1 MFANTLPLPGALLS
15 RLLHVVRR
23 FAGALV
29 PARRARAQGVDE
41 LMAMSERELS
51 DLGIGR
57 SEIPHVLE
65 AQARGARSCAW
76 RG

>member
-1 MFANTLPLPGALLS
+1 MFANTLPLPAALFS
-15 RLLHVVRR
+15 RVFHAARR
-23 FAGALV
+23 FARALV
-29 PARRARAQGVDE
+29 PARHTPVHGADE
-41 LMAMSERELS
+41 LMGMSERELS

-65 AQARGARSCAW
+65 AEARASRSCAW

>member
-1 MFANTLPLPGALLS
+1 MFANTVSLPATPVL
-15 RLLHVVRR
+15 RLLRVARR
-23 FAGALV
+23 FVAALV
-29 PARRARAQGVDE
+29 PARRGPVHGAEE
-41 LMAMSERELS
+41 LMGMSERELS

-57 SEIPHVLE
+57 SEIPHVMD

>member
-1 MFANTLPLPGALLS
+1 MFANTLSLPTASSS
-15 RLLHVVRR
+15 RLLRVLRRCAAAFANRRGPVR
-23 FAGALV
+23 GA
-29 PARRARAQGVDE
+29 DE
-41 LMAMSERELS
+41 LVGMSERELK

-65 AQARGARSCAW
+65 AEARASRSCAW

>member
-1 MFANTLPLPGALLS
+1 MFANTLPLPTALLS

-23 FAGALV
+23 LAGALV
-29 PARRARAQGVDE
+29 PARRARVQGVDE

-65 AQARGARSCAW
+65 AEAQASRSCAW

>member
-1 MFANTLPLPGALLS
+1 MFANTLSLPTASLS
-15 RLLHVVRR
+15 RLLRVLQQCAAVFVPRRGPVR
-23 FAGALV
+23 GA
-29 PARRARAQGVDE
+29 DE
-41 LMAMSERELS
+41 LMGMSERELK

-65 AQARGARSCAW
+65 AEARASRSCAW

>member
-1 MFANTLPLPGALLS
+1 MSANTVPLPATPAL
-15 RLLHVVRR
+15 RLLRLARR
-23 FAGALV
+23 FVDALV
-29 PARRARAQGVDE
+29 LARRGPVQGVQE
-41 LMAMSERELS
+41 LMGMSERELS

-65 AQARGARSCAW
+65 AQARASRSCAW

>member
-1 MFANTLPLPGALLS
+1 MFANTLPLPIALFS
-15 RLLHVVRR
+15 RLLHAVRR
-23 FAGALV
+23 FAAAVV
-29 PARRARAQGVDE
+29 PARRGSVQGADE
-41 LMAMSERELS
+41 LMGMSERELS

-65 AQARGARSCAW
+65 AQAHASRSCAW